1 LFDGS
6 ETGARRDI
14 VALNA
19 GAGLVVA
26 GIADG
31 IADGLERAMAALA
44 DGSAGAVLDSIS
56 S

>member
-1 LFDGS
+1 
-6 ETGARRDI
+6 
-14 VALNA
+14 
-19 GAGLVVA
+19 VA